1 MELTRGDTG
10 RYKFQRSDAEGNPIL
25 SVPSE
30 MYFTVK
36 RSYESDTV
44 ILQKKLEDMTMD
56 ETGFWHF
63 TIEPADTQAKE
74 IGDYVFDIEV
84 TTTEGIVQTIA
95 KGSLRLTAE
104 ATWYTDK

>member
-10 RYKFQRSDAEGNPIL
+10 RYKFQRSDADGNPIL
-25 SVPSE
+25 TVPSA

-36 RSYESDTV
+36 KRYDSDNV
-44 ILQKKLEDMTMD
+44 ILQKRLEDMTMD
-56 ETGFWHF
+56 ESGFWHF
-63 TIEPADTQAKE
+63 TIEPADTQKKL

-84 TTTEGIVQTIA
+84 TTDNVVQTIA
-95 KGSLRLTAE
+95 KGTLSLTEE